1 MKNLSA
7 TTTLTSPTWRFGPL
21 QPYCSLGATELL
33 QLLQRELLSP
43 KWESQAS
50 AQLKGSKAHEVWP
63 LLADFCNLDKWFPN
77 LHTCYRVQGVSG
89 QPGLVR
95 YCEMK
100 RDETT
105 LWAKEKLLMIDP
117 INQSITYEVGDNNL
131 GLKSYVATVPV
142 VPINNNNGCKI
153 EWSYVCNPIEGS
165 SLEEFQSFVE
175 YCLQGI
181 AKKMEL
187 ALVSNNTTSYSM
199 GDEPCTFF
207 LIF

>member
-1 MKNLSA
+1 MKACS
-7 TTTLTSPTWRFGPL
+7 FG
-21 QPYCSLGATELL
+21 SLAHCLCFFAMAQEEPI
-33 QLLQRELLSP
+33 QP
-43 KWESQAS
+43 KWESRAS
-50 AQLKGSKAHEVWP
+50 AELKGSKAQDVWP
-63 LLADFCNLDKWFPN
+63 LVADFCNIDKWFPN
-77 LHTCYRVQGVSG
+77 LHTCYQVEGVSG

-95 YCEMK
+95 YCEMG

-117 INQSITYEVGDNNL
+117 TNQSITYEVGDNNL

-199 GDEPCTFF
+199 GDEP
-207 LIF
+207 